1 MKKVKK
7 ILLAAVCGIISFAAL
22 FGISACK
29 GEPGEAGK
37 SAYDI
42 AVENGFKGTEAEWL
56 ESLKSESA
64 YDIWIKSGHRGT
76 QIDFLNW
83 LKGEQGDQGE
93 QGEKGDNG
101 KDGKDGHNSA
111 WLVGETLPYADEG
124 NDGDLYLDY
133 STWDVWYKVEGKWIY
148 LGNIKGETLP
158 KEQEEV
164 KLDFGELTLAPGK
177 ESKAFYLRSLEINN
191 YYIVAETDSEPEMGT
206 LTAIVMAWQASPTK
220 CDMFTPITHRYKCL
234 VNIGER
240 WLASRDYC
248 FFKIRNDSEEE
259 IKLRLKVVEYN
270 EFTIEA
276 GKKYEV
282 AAITLNHG
290 LQFIPISEELTGKP
304 VKITVINFSGKEKL
318 NIYYDSTTYEN
329 LIGADRYSKEIT
341 IPAGTPSIAFVDRNG
356 LSMQNIVVRFD
367 LV

>member
-1 MKKVKK
+1 MKNVKK
-7 ILLAAVCGIISFAAL
+7 ILLAVVCGIISFAAL

-76 QIDFLNW
+76 EMDFLNW
-83 LKGEQGDQGE
+83 LKGERGDQGE
-93 QGEKGDNG
+93 QGEKGDDG

-133 STWDVWYKVEGKWIY
+133 STWDVWYKLEGKWIY

-158 KEQEEV
+158 KEQAEAV
-164 KLDFGELTLAPGK
+164 LDFGELTLAPGQQ
-177 ESKAFYLRSLEINN
+177 SKSFSLRSLEMKN
-191 YYIVAETDSEPEMGT
+191 YYIIADTGSEPEPGT
-206 LTAIVMAWQASPTK
+206 LTAIVTARRALPTE
-220 CDMFTPITHRYKCL
+220 CDMFTPITHRYKC
-234 VNIGER
+234 VANIGEG
-240 WLASRDYC
+240 WFESRNYC
-248 FFKIRNDSEEE
+248 FFKIRNDSEDE
-259 IKLRLKVVEYN
+259 IKLRLKVIDYN

-276 GKKYEV
+276 GKKYEI
-282 AAITLNHG
+282 AAIAPNNGQQL
-290 LQFIPISEELTGKP
+290 IPISEELTGKP
-304 VKITVINFSGKEKL
+304 VKITVLNFSGKDKL
-318 NIYYDSTTYEN
+318 IIYYDGKNREN
-329 LIGADRYSKEIT
+329 ITGDDRYSKEIT
-341 IPAGTPSIAFVDRNG
+341 IPAGTPSVAFVDWNDTI
-356 LSMQNIVVRFD
+356 QNIVVRFD